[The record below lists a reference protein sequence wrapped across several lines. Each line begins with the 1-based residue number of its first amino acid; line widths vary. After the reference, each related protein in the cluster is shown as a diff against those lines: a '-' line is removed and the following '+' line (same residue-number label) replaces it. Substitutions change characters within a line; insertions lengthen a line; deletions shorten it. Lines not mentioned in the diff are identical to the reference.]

1 MTDSHGSLDVFC
13 EVDWRN
19 LSFSKSDKKKIE
31 LNGANLNSLLKGLFL
46 LFGSPNENKNLPGG
60 IEVWEEIVEPT
71 FVCLNQIC
79 SVDDFLSRIFEII
92 NKLIESNIAPSSSS
106 SVSQQQ
112 KKKKISTVL
121 TGGIWFL
128 WYWINSFSDFLSDRE
143 KILLSVGLKT
153 LRNAINSSS
162 IMLEHIDKT
171 IQKNIDKIIEKLRR
185 NPLGKVSRF
194 AVEPN
199 FSFVEGTWDETSIAT
214 PLTAKEKT
222 EVLKKELSKGP
233 KLKLE
238 IFGGD
243 LLLDDDSDEDDD
255 EEEEEE
261 VKKEEN
267 EESKIITFPISRIK
281 KGQSLLKP
289 IDDILSL
296 DIIELARQWTLV
308 DHELFQSI
316 SLSDILVN
324 SFSSSSA
331 IASSFYEN
339 DKIFENIK
347 GTGFRKLVDR
357 FNASSLYITQ
367 AVLTGN
373 SIEER
378 AKTLSFFI
386 SLANEFHKLGNFH
399 GLMVIL
405 TALQQGCISRMTA
418 TFDLV
423 SKEDL
428 TIMNNLKVK
437 TFWWTWFCLFTFLS
451 LLLSL
456 FFLFCCYC
464 CLVYSV
470 ETNVWS

>member
-1 MTDSHGSLDVFC
+1 MTDSHGSLDIFC

-31 LNGANLNSLLKGLFL
+31 LNGANLNLLLKGLFL
-46 LFGSPNENKNLPGG
+46 LFGSPNENQNLPGG

-185 NPLGKVSRF
+185 NPLGKVSPF

-199 FSFVEGTWDETSIAT
+199 FSFVEGTWDETSIAA

-261 VKKEEN
+261 VEKEGN
-267 EESKIITFPISRIK
+267 EESKKVITFPISRIK

-373 SIEER
+373 SVEER

-428 TIMNNLKVK
+428 SIMNNLKVK
-437 TFWWTWFCLFTFLS
+437 PSGGLCFAC
-451 LLLSL
+451 SL
-456 FFLFCCYC
+456 FCLFCCYC

-470 ETNVWS
+470 EINVWS